1 MITSGEEF
9 SHLVAQIDAEL
20 SYYMKRIKLSIG
32 LNIMPDDDSMNKA
45 KALILLLDDHYNEM
59 REKLEEI
66 LG

>member
-1 MITSGEEF
+1 MITNGTEF
-9 SHLVAQIDAEL
+9 FTVIAQIDAEL
-20 SYYMKRIKLSIG
+20 NYYLKRIKINIG

-59 REKLEEI
+59 KEELEEI

>member
-9 SHLVAQIDAEL
+9 IHLVARIDAEL

-32 LNIMPDDDSMNKA
+32 QNIMPDDDSMNKA

>member
-1 MITSGEEF
+1 MITNGTEF
-9 SHLVAQIDAEL
+9 YTLIAQIDAEL
-20 SYYMKRIKLSIG
+20 NYYMKRIKINIG

-59 REKLEEI
+59 KEELEDI